1 MEKLLKDATGVKV
14 HKDLTAFYLITSPQN
29 NPKKRLNAPQTLKEV
44 LCTQTLPFSFL
55 KSSTKSL

>member
-29 NPKKRLNAPQTLKEV
+29 NPKKD
-44 LCTQTLPFSFL
+44 
-55 KSSTKSL
+55 